1 VVHFYRN
8 VGSVVFIIAILEKR
22 LFKLIYELDIQI
34 EKFMLYNID
43 IFLEIVI
50 NPTMANLIFRRETL
64 K

>member
-1 VVHFYRN
+1 
-8 VGSVVFIIAILEKR
+8 
-22 LFKLIYELDIQI
+22 
-34 EKFMLYNID
+34 MLYNID

>member
-1 VVHFYRN
+1 MVHFYRN